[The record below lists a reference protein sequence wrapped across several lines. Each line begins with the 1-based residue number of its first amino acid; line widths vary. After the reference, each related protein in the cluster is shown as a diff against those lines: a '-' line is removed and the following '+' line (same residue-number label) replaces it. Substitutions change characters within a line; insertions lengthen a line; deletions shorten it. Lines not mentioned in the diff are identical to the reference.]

1 MKVDLLPM
9 HTDIGDDASGRHEVL
24 AENEGRGRAY
34 SFDGASSRSSRTK
47 KIMRRRRLDL
57 I

>member
-9 HTDIGDDASGRHEVL
+9 HTGIGDDASGRHEVL